1 MACALR
7 WPLESSYKLGWRTV
21 MKALLGAVLFGITLI
36 IIPVALVSLPAA
48 AVDETEP
55 PAAAADIEP
64 GWAACGMALECL
76 R

>member
-1 MACALR
+1 
-7 WPLESSYKLGWRTV
+7 

-36 IIPVALVSLPAA
+36 IIPVALVSLPAV
-48 AVDETEP
+48 AVDEAEP

>member
-1 MACALR
+1 
-7 WPLESSYKLGWRTV
+7 
-21 MKALLGAVLFGITLI
+21 MKALFGAVLFGITLI
-36 IIPVALVSLPAA
+36 VIPVALVSVPAA
-48 AVDETEP
+48 AVNDAEP